1 MRLQFFFGTLHS
13 SIALFVPHKS
23 LEGKGGLLSPTWWS
37 QSHGQVPLP
46 RWSDTAMDA
55 HIPATP
61 LRLGHGV
68 LEGRRAGIRQC
79 LATTA
84 FTAAENHPGDG
95 NPASYVCMYVCT
107 YIHHRQRPG
116 ERRGSCNTPGPGCP
130 SNQQPM

>member
-23 LEGKGGLLSPTWWS
+23 LEGKGGILSPTWWS

-61 LRLGHGV
+61 LRM
-68 LEGRRAGIRQC
+68 
-79 LATTA
+79 
-84 FTAAENHPGDG
+84 
-95 NPASYVCMYVCT
+95 YVCMYVHT
-107 YIHHRQRPG
+107 YIIVNGRESAVAPVTLQGLAAQATNSLCR
-116 ERRGSCNTPGPGCP
+116 SD
-130 SNQQPM
+130 Q